1 MTAIDLR
8 QGRHRKG
15 LSQTQAA
22 HRLGVS
28 QPYLAML
35 ECNRRRLTSK
45 LAWRAATLYGLS
57 PAVLP
62 HALPE
67 RPHATAVDL
76 VRDLGV
82 LGYPGFSYMRSA
94 RRKRKNPSDVLLLAL
109 AQQDLEAR
117 LVEAL
122 PWLLLKYAD
131 VDRDWLV
138 KEAKLR
144 NLQNRLGFVTSLARG
159 LAEKAGDNVKA
170 QALRALEQE
179 LDRSR
184 LDREDAFKAA
194 LPEPERRW
202 MEEHRPDEAK
212 HWKVLTDWTA
222 DTVRYASA

>member
-8 QGRHRKG
+8 QGRRGKG
-15 LSQTQAA
+15 LSQIQAA
-22 HRLGVS
+22 RRLGVS

-35 ECNRRRLTSK
+35 EGNHRRVTSK
-45 LAWRAATLYGLS
+45 LAWKAAKVYGLS
-57 PAVLP
+57 PALLPHVLP
-62 HALPE
+62 Q
-67 RPHATAVDL
+67 RPHATADDL

-82 LGYPGFSYMRSA
+82 LGYPGFSYMRSV
-94 RRKRKNPSDVLLLAL
+94 RRKRKNPSDVLLAAL

-144 NLQNRLGFVTSLARG
+144 NLQNRLGFVTSLARR
-159 LAEKAGDNVKA
+159 LAEKADDHSKA
-170 QALRALEQE
+170 QALGALEQE

-184 LDREDAFKAA
+184 LDREEAFKAV

-202 MEEHRPDEAK
+202 MEQHRPEESK
-212 HWKVLTDWTA
+212 RWKVLTDWTA
-222 DTVRYASA
+222 DTLRYASA